1 MQAYICIYIILI
13 IVYIYIHVSIYLSI
27 YHVLFAALSEGAAG
41 QWYPREFFH
50 ATISAQGACAA
61 NACSATTPLA
71 VWPVVEAEG
80 CRKVK

>member
-1 MQAYICIYIILI
+1 MLIYMYIYIYNIINCIYI
-13 IVYIYIHVSIYLSI
+13 YIYIHVSIYLSM

-61 NACSATTPLA
+61 NACSATTLLA
-71 VWPVVEAEG
+71 MWPVVEAE
-80 CRKVK
+80 K